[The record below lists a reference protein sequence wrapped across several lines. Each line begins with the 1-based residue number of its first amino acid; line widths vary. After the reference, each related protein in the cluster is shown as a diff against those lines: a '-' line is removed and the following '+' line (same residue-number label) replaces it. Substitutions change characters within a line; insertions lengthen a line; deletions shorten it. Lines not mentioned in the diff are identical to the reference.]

1 MRKLILAAVLLGV
14 LSGVAAAAPVKTEKA
29 DPDII
34 RLVKLFID
42 TPTADLPVEAIDQF
56 LSVDAL
62 ALPRELRKPFSA
74 KRLELRTLM
83 HMADTQK
90 GPTTRNSSGDCSPP
104 PGSKENE
111 LAILRFGGFW
121 SEISEEEESYLMKR
135 TNCTEQELLCEFSL
149 QIALAPAKKK
159 SGKRRRH
166 YFLHP
171 KDPLMAYVGE
181 YRAGSE
187 AMPTNFFG
195 SGGSITCRR

>member
-1 MRKLILAAVLLGV
+1 MKTLILAAALLGV
-14 LSGVAAAAPVKTEKA
+14 LSGAPAAAPVKTEKA

-34 RLVKLFID
+34 RLVKLFIE
-42 TPTADLPVEAIDQF
+42 TPTSDLPIEAIDQF
-56 LSVDAL
+56 LSVDSST
-62 ALPRELRKPFSA
+62 LPRELRKPFSA
-74 KRLELRTLM
+74 KKLELMTLK

-90 GPTTRNSSGDCSPP
+90 GGNTRSYNGDCAPP
-104 PGSKENE
+104 PGTKENE

-121 SEISEEEESYLMKR
+121 SEISEEEEGYLMKR
-135 TNCTEQELLCEFSL
+135 TSCTEQELLCEFSL

-159 SGKRRRH
+159 NGKRRRH